1 MIYPISTTGRP
12 SLAILAAAVLAAA
25 VLAVAAS
32 TTPAFAQ
39 QQTTDQGN
47 QQEAGGT
54 LTPEEAFS
62 GGIERT
68 GVVGQSTAAPVGASA
83 ASTANSAGAGGTGGR
98 STFGGGFGGGMGAAF
113 GNLFNNNANS
123 SSSSTPPIRTRLRS
137 GVQIP
142 AGTMANRVSRQ
153 VSAQSRFQSAGTL
166 QPRGQGLAGV
176 AGGYAGNPYSGV
188 NVQLESGTAVLQ
200 GSVASE
206 KDRRM
211 SELLMRLEP
220 GVSSVQN
227 RISVAP

>member
-1 MIYPISTTGRP
+1 MRYPISTTGRP
-12 SLAILAAAVLAAA
+12 SLAILAAAVLA
-25 VLAVAAS
+25 VAAS

-39 QQTTDQGN
+39 QQNTDQTN
-47 QQEAGGT
+47 QQEAGGG
-54 LTPEEAFS
+54 LTPDQAFS

-68 GVVGQSTAAPVGASA
+68 GVVGQSTASPVGASA
-83 ASTANSAGAGGTGGR
+83 ASPAGATGTGAAGGR
-98 STFGGGFGGGMGAAF
+98 STFGGGFGGGLGAAF

-123 SSSSTPPIRTRLRS
+123 SSNSTPPIRTRLRS

-142 AGTMANRVSRQ
+142 AGTMSNRVPRQ
-153 VSAQSRFQSAGTL
+153 ISAQSRFQAAGTL
-166 QPRGQGLAGV
+166 QPRGEGLAGV

-188 NVQLESGTAVLQ
+188 NVQLQNGTAVLQ
-200 GSVASE
+200 GNVASE